1 MRRWLLLFV
10 FAVPT
15 LLHGQA
21 DEKLTFEVAS
31 VKPNSATNA
40 PVGFRLLPSGQ
51 LVATNIAVRVMIG
64 EAWGSEAIQ
73 TSSQIVG
80 GPSWIDADHYDINAK
95 ASVGFNDK
103 DGLQNKQR
111 VDAMLRAL
119 LADRFQVKVHLEE
132 RDTPIYA
139 LVFSNKE
146 PRFGARFKPS
156 TAKCYTREDP
166 PPQNAPRD
174 PARLCGIRGG
184 NGNVTYVN
192 ITMQDIARSF
202 ANDPAVSRPVMDRTG
217 LAGRYDL
224 HLEFVPAFID
234 SPNGDGSQVANA
246 NADSGSN
253 LFTALIEQAG
263 LKLQAERGRV
273 QFIVIDHVERPTP
286 D

>member
-1 MRRWLLLFV
+1 MRRWLVLLLFAAPALV
-10 FAVPT
+10 R
-15 LLHGQA
+15 GQA

-51 LVATNIAVRVMIG
+51 LVATNIVVRVMIG

-80 GPSWIDADHYDINAK
+80 GPRWIDTDHYDINAK
-95 ASVGFNDK
+95 ASTGFNDK

-119 LADRFQVKVHLEE
+119 LADRFQVKVRLEM

-139 LVFSNKE
+139 LVLANKE
-146 PRFGARFKPS
+146 PRFGALFKPFA
-156 TAKCYTREDP
+156 AKCYTRGDP
-166 PPQNAPRD
+166 PPQNTPPD

-192 ITMQDIARSF
+192 ITMQDIARSL
-202 ANDPAVSRPVMDRTG
+202 ANDPAVTRPVVDHTG

-224 HLEFVPAFID
+224 HIEFVPALID
-234 SPNGDGSQVANA
+234 SPNSDGSQVANA
-246 NADSGSN
+246 NADSGPS

-263 LKLQAERGRV
+263 LKLQAERGQV